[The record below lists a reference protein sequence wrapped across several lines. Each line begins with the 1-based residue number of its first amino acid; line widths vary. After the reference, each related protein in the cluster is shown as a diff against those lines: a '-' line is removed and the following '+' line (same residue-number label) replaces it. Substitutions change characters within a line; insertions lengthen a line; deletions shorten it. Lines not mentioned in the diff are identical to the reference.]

1 MFVNEIGESLFPPDL
16 SETTHHILVYAVFWT
31 SFLAR
36 PFGGALFGYMAD
48 IYGRK
53 RAFQVT
59 LTVMSI
65 STFLIGCIPN
75 FATISYAAPVLLLL
89 CVIAQGLSKG
99 GQVGSLFVYIYES
112 APNNRRAFWIS
123 LMVVSS
129 TGAFSCTFIKII
141 IDAVSPASYGWRIA
155 FWIGISLWPIACY
168 SKAALQ
174 STSTFQQIER
184 DRNRLQ
190 AVFPFHI

>member
-1 MFVNEIGESLFPPDL
+1 MQWKTLSVSFVASLIQSYNFDILGMFVNEIGESLFPPDL

-75 FATISYAAPVLLLL
+75 FATISYA
-89 CVIAQGLSKG
+89 
-99 GQVGSLFVYIYES
+99 
-112 APNNRRAFWIS
+112 
-123 LMVVSS
+123 
-129 TGAFSCTFIKII
+129 
-141 IDAVSPASYGWRIA
+141 
-155 FWIGISLWPIACY
+155 
-168 SKAALQ
+168 
-174 STSTFQQIER
+174 
-184 DRNRLQ
+184 
-190 AVFPFHI
+190 